1 MIKVNLKTTA
11 ENNTATIA
19 IDGRL
24 DTMTSPELIAEIGKV
39 APAND
44 KLILDVSRLEYIS
57 SAGVRALVTAHK
69 QMAKKGGFT
78 VKTLNIHDKESPTL
92 HSFSKPCKVG
102 LSLSWKQFFP
112 A

>member
-1 MIKVNLKTTA
+1 MNLKTTA
-11 ENNTATIA
+11 EHNTATIA

-44 KLILDVSRLEYIS
+44 KLILDVSGLEYIS

-78 VKTLNIHDKESPTL
+78 VKSPSKNVLEIIKLTGLTAILNIQD
-92 HSFSKPCKVG
+92 
-102 LSLSWKQFFP
+102 
-112 A
+112 

>member
-1 MIKVNLKTTA
+1 MNLKTTA

-44 KLILDVSRLEYIS
+44 KLILDVSGLEYIS

-78 VKTLNIHDKESPTL
+78 VKSPNKNVLEIIKLTGLTTILNIQE
-92 HSFSKPCKVG
+92 
-102 LSLSWKQFFP
+102 
-112 A
+112 

>member
-1 MIKVNLKTTA
+1 MNLKTTA

-78 VKTLNIHDKESPTL
+78 VKSPSKNVLEIIKLTGLTAILNIQD
-92 HSFSKPCKVG
+92 
-102 LSLSWKQFFP
+102 
-112 A
+112 

>member
-1 MIKVNLKTTA
+1 MNLKTTA

-24 DTMTSPELIAEIGKV
+24 DTITSPELTAEIEKV

-44 KLILDVSRLEYIS
+44 KLILDVSGLEYIS

-69 QMAKKGGFT
+69 RMTQKGGFI
-78 VKTLNIHDKESPTL
+78 VKSPNKNVLEIIKLTGLTAILNIQE
-92 HSFSKPCKVG
+92 
-102 LSLSWKQFFP
+102 
-112 A
+112 